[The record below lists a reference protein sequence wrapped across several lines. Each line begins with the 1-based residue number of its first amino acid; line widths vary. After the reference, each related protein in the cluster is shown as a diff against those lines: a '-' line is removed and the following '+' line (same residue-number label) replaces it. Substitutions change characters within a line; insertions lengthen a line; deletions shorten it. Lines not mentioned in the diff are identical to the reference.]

1 MIRTLHRWPGLV
13 AAILLGTIA
22 LSGAALSV
30 YPAMDAMKAPGASGM
45 SVAELASRV
54 QAAKPTVEQIRRAP
68 SGKITAYFYEG
79 DQPAAAVIDPQTGTS
94 LGAADVPA
102 LQRWLTNLHRSL
114 FLADGGRIIV
124 AAGAA
129 AMLTLSLSGLLL
141 LARRAGG
148 WRHLFSPLRG
158 QGQGRRHSAIARLSV
173 WGLMLSST
181 TALWMS
187 AATFGFV
194 PEGAGA
200 PAFPTVVSG
209 EVGLAPADI
218 AALQQVSVDGLRS
231 LTFPVAG
238 DKTDVFTLK
247 TAAGEGYIDQG
258 TGALLAWSDAD
269 IWQRTSDTIMLL
281 HTGQGAAMLG
291 LVLGFSALC
300 VPLMGWSGLK
310 LWLAGRT
317 GRRRADTDAGEA
329 DTIILV
335 GSEGGSTWGFA
346 DTLETALTA
355 TGARVHTTAMSAF
368 APDAWKKARRIILLA
383 ATYGEGEAPASA
395 SDFLERLAALPAPP
409 AAPVAILGFGDR
421 SFPAFCGFAENI
433 ARAAETKGW
442 KLLLPM
448 DTIDRQSPQDFARW
462 GRALSAA
469 IGAAFDLN
477 HQPVKPRTRDLVLL
491 SRRDYGAEVQA
502 PTSIL
507 RFALPK
513 VPFWQRLTGRA
524 FPAFEAG
531 DLIGIVPEGSVVP
544 RFYSLASGSRDGFVE
559 ICVRKQP
566 GGLCSTQLTLMEPG
580 DRVQVFLRHNP
591 AFRPQRGR
599 TPVLLI
605 GAGTGIGPL
614 AGFARNNVKARP
626 MHLFFGARHP
636 SSDALYAEELAA
648 WQQDGRLS
656 SVTNAYSR
664 GLSPI
669 YVQDALRRDGER
681 VARLLREG
689 AQVMVCGGRE
699 MAAGVAQAIGEI
711 LAGKGMS
718 LATLKAEGRYAEDV
732 Y

>member
-13 AAILLGTIA
+13 AAILLGIIA
-22 LSGAALSV
+22 LSGAALSI
-30 YPAMDAMKAPGASGM
+30 YPAMEAMQAPDASGI
-45 SVAELASRV
+45 SVAELAGRV
-54 QAAKPTVEQIRRAP
+54 QAAQPTVEQIRRAP

-79 DQPAAAVIDPQTGTS
+79 DQPAAAIIDPQTGTS
-94 LGAADVPA
+94 IGAADIPA

-114 FLADGGRIIV
+114 FLDDAGRIAV
-124 AAGAA
+124 ASGAA
-129 AMLTLSLSGLLL
+129 AMLTLSLSGLFL
-141 LARRAGG
+141 LARRAGS

-158 QGQGRRHSAIARLSV
+158 QGQGRRHAAIARLSV
-173 WGLMLSST
+173 WGLTLSSA
-181 TALWMS
+181 TALWM
-187 AATFGFV
+187 AATTFGFV

-200 PAFPTVVSG
+200 PAFPAVVSG
-209 EVGLAPADI
+209 EVGFAAADI
-218 AALQQVSVDGLRS
+218 ATLQQTPVNGLRS

-238 DKTDVFTLK
+238 DKADVFTLK
-247 TAAGEGYIDQG
+247 TATGEGYIDQG
-258 TGALLAWSDAD
+258 TGTLLAWNDAD
-269 IWQRTSDTIMLL
+269 IWQRAGDIIMML

-291 LVLGFSALC
+291 LLLGLSALG
-300 VPLMGWSGLK
+300 VPLMGWSGVR

-317 GRRRADTDAGEA
+317 GRKRARISASEA

-355 TGARVHTTAMSAF
+355 TGARVHTAAMATF
-368 APDAWKKARRIILLA
+368 APVQWKKARHVILLA

-395 SDFLERLAALPAPP
+395 GDFLDRLAALPVAP
-409 AAPVAILGFGDR
+409 AAKVAILGFGDR
-421 SFPAFCGFAENI
+421 SFPAFCGYAQEVG
-433 ARAAETKGW
+433 RAVEAKGW
-442 KLLLPM
+442 KSLLPL
-448 DTIDRQSPQDFARW
+448 DTVDRQSPQDFARW

-469 IGAAFDLN
+469 LGTTFELN
-477 HQPVKPRTRDLVLL
+477 HQPARPRTQALVLA

-513 VPFWQRLTGRA
+513 ASLWQRIMGRA

-531 DLIGIVPEGSVVP
+531 DLLGIVPEGSAVP
-544 RFYSLASGSRDGFVE
+544 RFYSLASGRRDGFVE

-580 DRVQVFLRHNP
+580 DRIDVFVRPNP
-591 AFRPQRGR
+591 AFRPQRGKA
-599 TPVLLI
+599 PVLLI

-614 AGFARNNVKARP
+614 AGFARNNARSRP

-648 WQQDGRLS
+648 WQKDGRLA
-656 SVTNAYSR
+656 SVTTAYSR
-664 GLSPI
+664 GSERL
-669 YVQDALRRDGER
+669 YVQDALRRDADR
-681 VARLLREG
+681 VARLLRDG
-689 AQVMVCGGRE
+689 AQVMVCGGRD
-699 MAAGVAQAIGEI
+699 MAAGVAQSITEI

>member
-1 MIRTLHRWPGLV
+1 MIRTLHRWPGLI
-13 AAILLGTIA
+13 AAILLAIIA

-30 YPAMDAMKAPGASGM
+30 YPAMEAMNAPGASGM

-54 QAAKPTVEQIRRAP
+54 QAAEPTVEQIRRAP
-68 SGKITAYFYEG
+68 SGKITAYFYKG
-79 DQPAAAVIDPQTGTS
+79 DQPAAAIIDPQTGSS

-114 FLADGGRIIV
+114 FLGDGGRMVV

-141 LARRAGG
+141 ITRRAGG
-148 WRHLFSPLRG
+148 WRQLFSPLRG

-200 PAFPTVVSG
+200 PAFPAEVSG
-209 EVGLAPADI
+209 EIGLVPADI
-218 AALQQVSVDGLRS
+218 AALQQVSVDGFRS

-247 TAAGEGYIDQG
+247 TASGEGYIDQG
-258 TGALLAWSDAD
+258 TGALLVWNEAD
-269 IWQRTSDTIMLL
+269 VWQRTSDMIMLL
-281 HTGQGAAMLG
+281 HTGHGAAVLG
-291 LVLGFSALC
+291 LVLGFSALS
-300 VPLMGWSGLK
+300 VPLMGWSGLR
-310 LWLAGRT
+310 LWLAGRA
-317 GRRRADTDAGEA
+317 GRKRADTPAGEA
-329 DTIILV
+329 ETIILV

-346 DTLETALTA
+346 HTLETALTA
-355 TGARVHTTAMSAF
+355 TGARVHTAAMSAF
-368 APDAWKKARRIILLA
+368 APDEWKKARRIILLA
-383 ATYGEGEAPASA
+383 ATYGQGEAPASA
-395 SDFLERLAALPAPP
+395 SDFLDRLAALPMPP

-421 SFPAFCGFAENI
+421 SFPSFCGFAEKI
-433 ARAAETKGW
+433 GRAAEAKGW

-448 DTIDRQSPQDFARW
+448 DTVDRQSPQDFARW

-469 IGAAFDLN
+469 IGTSFDLN
-477 HQPVKPRTRDLVLL
+477 HQPTKPKTRDLVLV

-524 FPAFEAG
+524 FPDFEAG

-614 AGFARNNVKARP
+614 AGFARNNAKARP

-648 WQQDGRLS
+648 WQEDGRLC
-656 SVTNAYSR
+656 SVTTAYSR
-664 GLSPI
+664 GSAPI

-689 AQVMVCGGRE
+689 AQVMVCGGRD